1 MEKEEKKTIENAQEV
16 INNQKEMNMKRLNL
30 LFIEGNRQNIDKENV
45 KACYN
50 KIKSLGFIKTM
61 PIEYIPMDEAIEKID
76 ERRLFKVT
84 VERNTGKG
92 EATISNFKIHLEVV
106 ASEDYF
112 NYDGVCE
119 DGQHRSLALQFS
131 ELSEIEPTYTEV
143 HIPEDMDVLS
153 YIALRNNGK
162 VWGNADFYNSG
173 ISTNDEEMD
182 YILSLC
188 KEYKAAFIFALYT
201 FGTANLT
208 SSQIKAIQLG
218 YKKPSD
224 FGKLQLNKFTREIG
238 DKILKALKDNE
249 FLSVDRFTG
258 RFANGLKQYYKEVKD
273 EKKIIDTI
281 NLIDKETWNKH
292 FIPNNGQS
300 MEAKSYVEAFNV
312 LYAEYER
319 REVQKTE

>member
-61 PIEYIPMDEAIEKID
+61 PIEYIPMDEAIEKIN

-143 HIPEDMDVLS
+143 HIPKGMDVLS

>member
-1 MEKEEKKTIENAQEV
+1 MENLK
-16 INNQKEMNMKRLNL
+16 L
-30 LFIEGNRQNIDKENV
+30 LFIEGNRQNIDKENI

-61 PIEYIPMDEAIEKID
+61 PIEYIPMDEAIGKIGG
-76 ERRLFKVT
+76 RKLFKVT
-84 VERNTGKG
+84 VERNIGNG
-92 EATISNFKIHLEVV
+92 EAIISNFKIHQEVV
-106 ASEDYF
+106 ASEDYS

-143 HIPEDMDVLS
+143 HIPEGMDVLS

-162 VWGNADFYNSG
+162 VWDNADFYNSG
-173 ISTNDEEMD
+173 ISTNDKEMD

-188 KEYKAAFIFALYT
+188 KVYKAAFIFALYT

-208 SSQIKAIQLG
+208 SNQIKAIQLG

-224 FGKLQLNKFTREIG
+224 FGRLQLNKSTHEIG

-273 EKKIIDTI
+273 EKKVIDTI
-281 NLIDKETWNKH
+281 NLIDKETWNRH

-312 LYAEYER
+312 LYAEYEG
-319 REVQKTE
+319 REAQKTE

>member
-1 MEKEEKKTIENAQEV
+1 
-16 INNQKEMNMKRLNL
+16 
-30 LFIEGNRQNIDKENV
+30 
-45 KACYN
+45 
-50 KIKSLGFIKTM
+50 
-61 PIEYIPMDEAIEKID
+61 MDEAIGKIGG
-76 ERRLFKVT
+76 RKLFKVT
-84 VERNTGKG
+84 VERNIGNG
-92 EATISNFKIHLEVV
+92 EAIISNFKIHQEVV
-106 ASEDYF
+106 ASEDYS

-143 HIPEDMDVLS
+143 HIPEGMDVLS

-162 VWGNADFYNSG
+162 VWDNADFYNSG
-173 ISTNDEEMD
+173 ISTNDKEMD

-208 SSQIKAIQLG
+208 SNQIKAIQLG

-224 FGKLQLNKFTREIG
+224 FGRLQLNKSTHEIG

-273 EKKIIDTI
+273 EKKVIDTI
-281 NLIDKETWNKH
+281 NLIDKETWNRH

-312 LYAEYER
+312 LYAEYEG
-319 REVQKTE
+319 REAQKTE